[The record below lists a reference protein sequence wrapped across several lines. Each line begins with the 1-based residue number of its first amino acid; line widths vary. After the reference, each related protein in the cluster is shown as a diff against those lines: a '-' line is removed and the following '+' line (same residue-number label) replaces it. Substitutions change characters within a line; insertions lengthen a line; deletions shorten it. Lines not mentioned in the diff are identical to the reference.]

1 MSANANWDI
10 VGTCNI
16 LGVNMGKLLP
26 IVITV
31 NWDLKELTSQYV
43 EYHEDIMG
51 MESGNLQ
58 TSYCS
63 RGCSSSCKWID
74 FTIVKG

>member
-1 MSANANWDI
+1 MYGILWDVVGFNYGNHNTVGVSANTNWDI

-31 NWDLKELTSQYV
+31 NWNLKELTSQYV
-43 EYHEDIMG
+43 EYHGDGIG
-51 MESGNLQ
+51 KSTNQLL
-58 TSYCS
+58 
-63 RGCSSSCKWID
+63 
-74 FTIVKG
+74 